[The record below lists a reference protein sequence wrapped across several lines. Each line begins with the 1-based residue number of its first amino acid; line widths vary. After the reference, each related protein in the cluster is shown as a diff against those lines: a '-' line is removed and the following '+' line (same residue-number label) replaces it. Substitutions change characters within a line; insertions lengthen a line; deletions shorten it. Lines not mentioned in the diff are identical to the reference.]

1 MICRTSLS
9 EIESDVLRRVHYA
22 GALTRRS
29 LIRDYG
35 PYPNWQRL
43 VVDGPLHEVATVYG
57 TVICYS
63 AQGYRWA
70 LTAGFADPPS
80 YLQGPS
86 VVADRAYQHD
96 AVHLLQSRGYQV
108 HDCTY
113 KRGRRPGTYTDIV
126 VNLTMRAPA
135 DRLVTRTKPSSRY
148 GYPVLYAAVS
158 GGGITP
164 ARLRS
169 LLRHHGWDQI
179 GWGHPLL
186 IATPNVTALR
196 PTLRRLAATQPSP
209 IVPAVELLDLPLPQ
223 TICRNQ

>member
-1 MICRTSLS
+1 MICHTSLS

-80 YLQGPS
+80 SPTCR
-86 VVADRAYQHD
+86 DR
-96 AVHLLQSRGYQV
+96 
-108 HDCTY
+108 
-113 KRGRRPGTYTDIV
+113 
-126 VNLTMRAPA
+126 
-135 DRLVTRTKPSSRY
+135 PSSPI
-148 GYPVLYAAVS
+148 GLTSMTLYICCSHVDTKSMTAHTS
-158 GGGITP
+158 GGVGREPTP
-164 ARLRS
+164 TS
-169 LLRHHGWDQI
+169 LSI
-179 GWGHPLL
+179 
-186 IATPNVTALR
+186 
-196 PTLRRLAATQPSP
+196 
-209 IVPAVELLDLPLPQ
+209 
-223 TICRNQ
+223 